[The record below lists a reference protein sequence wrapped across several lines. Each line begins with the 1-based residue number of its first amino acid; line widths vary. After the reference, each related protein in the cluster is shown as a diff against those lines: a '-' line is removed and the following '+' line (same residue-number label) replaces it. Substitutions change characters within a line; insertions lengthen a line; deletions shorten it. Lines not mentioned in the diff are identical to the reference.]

1 MASDFKEKI
10 AELRGSLQ
18 PLMRVRLPRPCTLCV
33 RKRRRHRLAC
43 CMAQA
48 AVPCAQ
54 QAQEGLLPTSKGV
67 TYLEV
72 KWHMLMA

>member
-18 PLMRVRLPRPCTLCV
+18 PLMRVRLPRPCTLC
-33 RKRRRHRLAC
+33 
-43 CMAQA
+43 AQA
-48 AVPCAQ
+48 PQAQACMLHGTSGRPCAQ